1 MDVIRPIY
9 PDIPTRFEIKIRP
22 GPTLSLYS
30 TYPPNFSSLSAIRV
44 YYRILGLNFH
54 RV

>member
-30 TYPPNFSSLSAIRV
+30 TYPPNFDTPFYSQYASIIVSWD
-44 YYRILGLNFH
+44 
-54 RV
+54 